1 MEIVNVQCMISRADF
16 KALGREDNG
25 TYVFDLSDI
34 RADLYGPLVQA
45 LAAYGQ
51 ESITS
56 LAFTCS
62 RLAECSSQKKIPQ
75 TVQNSIAMRVKSYFA
90 RITREIGKL
99 IESSP
104 ILKGIHLISTDTS
117 IEELIFIAHATQKS
131 RSLATLEFTDI
142 EIFDRDIEPIV
153 LELSKSQIKS
163 AVFKHCG
170 LTNRCIPLMVRFAE
184 TVRKRLGKQGLTDID
199 LSDNE
204 ITPNEFKR
212 VIEALS
218 IFDPENEAERLEK
231 ENEQL
236 RTEIDR
242 LKGIIQEV
250 NTKGALFIVGDG
262 ATELVSTMKQIDA
275 RIAKLEE

>member
-1 MEIVNVQCMISRADF
+1 MLSRADF
-16 KALGREDNG
+16 NALGHEDHG

-34 RADLYGPLVQA
+34 RSDIYGPLVHA
-45 LAAYGQ
+45 LAAYGR

-56 LAFTCS
+56 LAFTCT
-62 RLAECSSQKKIPQ
+62 RLAECSSQKKLPQ
-75 TVQNSIAMRVKSYFA
+75 SVENSIAMRVKSYFA

-104 ILKGIHLISTDTS
+104 ILRGVHLISTDTP
-117 IEELIFIAHATQKS
+117 IEELIFIARAAQKS
-131 RSLATLEFTDI
+131 RTLATIEFTDI

-153 LELSKSQIKS
+153 LELSKTRIKT

-184 TVRKRLGKQGLTDID
+184 TVRQRLGKSGLTEID

-204 ITPNEFKR
+204 ITPSEFKR
-212 VIEALS
+212 VAAALNTTDVES
-218 IFDPENEAERLEK
+218 EAERLEK

-242 LKGIIQEV
+242 LKGIIDEV
-250 NTKGALFIVGDG
+250 NEKGALFIVGDG
-262 ATELVSTMKQIDA
+262 ATDLVANMKQIDA
-275 RIAKLEE
+275 RLARLEDD